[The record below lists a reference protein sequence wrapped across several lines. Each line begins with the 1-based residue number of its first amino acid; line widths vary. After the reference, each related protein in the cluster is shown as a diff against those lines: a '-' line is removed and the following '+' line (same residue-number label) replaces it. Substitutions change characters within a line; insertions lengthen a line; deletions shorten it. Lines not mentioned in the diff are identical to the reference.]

1 MLNDHDPNVR
11 KTAIMGIIKSFH
23 INPNFVHDN
32 DLVNT
37 LYNMI
42 KDPAPVV
49 VVNAVCALNEILV
62 DEGGMTVNST
72 IIEYLL
78 SKLEKFDDYG
88 KAVI

>member
-1 MLNDHDPNVR
+1 
-11 KTAIMGIIKSFH
+11 
-23 INPNFVHDN
+23 
-32 DLVNT
+32 
-37 LYNMI
+37 MI